1 MKRKIAIGFSVFL
14 IAVLMSACSSTP
26 TPGPVFSVQM
36 EPGFDGYY
44 VQSNKNE
51 FIPLEEILRTSFKE
65 NIMRDGAQYKFCETY
80 GIQEF
85 LKITNIENIDYR
97 VNTVKG
103 DSGRKIGNDYRLYK
117 ITRFNDSETD
127 PKNVTLCAQE
137 IESKLAVFGTTTKVK
152 PVSPIEEGI
161 FYIKDEKWFVNN
173 KSRFFILFLD

>member
-1 MKRKIAIGFSVFL
+1 MKINMIGRL
-14 IAVLMSACSSTP
+14 IVLFFVIIISACSSTEP
-26 TPGPVFSVQM
+26 PFSIQM